1 MRQVGILAAAGL
13 YALDHH
19 VTRLR
24 EDHDNAKHFA
34 LQLQQIPTVY
44 VDPDRVD
51 TNVVMFEVVRSD
63 RSTQE
68 LIEAFRDTGVL
79 LNATGEH
86 RYRVVT
92 HLDVSKA
99 DVEDAAHRIGQAL
112 TAE

>member
-34 LQLQQIPTVY
+34 LQLQQIPSVY

-68 LIEAFRDTGVL
+68 LIGSL
-79 LNATGEH
+79 QGH
-86 RYRVVT
+86 RGAAER
-92 HLDVSKA
+92 HGRASVSGRHPFGRL
-99 DVEDAAHRIGQAL
+99 EGGR
-112 TAE
+112 